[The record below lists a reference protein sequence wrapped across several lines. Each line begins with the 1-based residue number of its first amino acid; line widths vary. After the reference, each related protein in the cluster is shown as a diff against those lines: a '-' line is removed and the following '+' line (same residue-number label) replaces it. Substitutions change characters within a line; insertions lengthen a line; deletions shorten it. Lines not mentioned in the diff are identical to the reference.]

1 MSRLRSTCQEPT
13 DPASLRNLVCD
24 TALIRLHHTLASV
37 AQIGMRLAF
46 ANAGSMTPATRA
58 FLIRCFDDGGA
69 RFFCLVNRQI
79 AHNKKFFELL
89 LVDLRRG
96 IGI

>member
-1 MSRLRSTCQEPT
+1 M
-13 DPASLRNLVCD
+13 CD
-24 TALIRLHHTLASV
+24 TALNRLYHTLASV

-58 FLIRCFDDGGA
+58 FLIRCFDDGSA
-69 RFFCLVNRQI
+69 RFFRLVNRQI
-79 AHNKKFFELL
+79 AQNKKFLELL
-89 LVDLRRG
+89 LVDLRRD